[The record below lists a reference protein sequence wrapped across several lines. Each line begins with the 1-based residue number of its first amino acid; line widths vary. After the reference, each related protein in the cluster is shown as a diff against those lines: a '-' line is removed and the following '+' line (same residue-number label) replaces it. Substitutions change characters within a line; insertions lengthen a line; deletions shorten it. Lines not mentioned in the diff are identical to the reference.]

1 MSLIS
6 ITDTTCREDFR
17 AIQLELLN
25 QLEFKQAVWVIHN
38 PLFSGE
44 QGKGKKKQRA
54 EKTCKY
60 FSYFFFIG

>member
-1 MSLIS
+1 
-6 ITDTTCREDFR
+6 
-17 AIQLELLN
+17 LELLN